1 MKKVYVDM
9 TENNNCVSIFLKN
22 TDVIQT
28 GTTIYSMPVTDNNTE
43 YQKIADEHDVHFI
56 FDDNIPRIDFYT
68 IPFLNI
74 MAIDSDGG
82 YFCTVGEISDLD
94 SNAPICY
101 IDRCRKAF
109 FIADNFK
116 IFLDKIASWKSELQ
130 PYDKIQFF
138 PSKEEAHKMYEFFD
152 VNTLKSCPAW
162 NRSSPAETASKE

>member
-9 TENNNCVSIFLKN
+9 TENKNCVSIFLKN

-68 IPFLNI
+68 IPFLDI

-82 YFCTVGEISDLD
+82 YICTVGEISDLD

-101 IDRCRKAF
+101 IDRCKKAF

-116 IFLDKIASWKSELQ
+116 IFLDKIANWKSELQ

-138 PSKEEAHKMYEFFD
+138 PSKEEARKIYEFFD

>member
-9 TENNNCVSIFLKN
+9 TENSSCVIIFIKN
-22 TDVIQT
+22 TDVIEA
-28 GTTIYSMPVTDNNTE
+28 GTTIYSMPITDKNTE

-56 FDDNIPRIDFYT
+56 FDDNIPNIDFYT

-82 YFCTVGEISDLD
+82 YIGTVGEISDLD

-101 IDRCRKAF
+101 IDRYGKTF

-116 IFLDKIASWKSELQ
+116 IFLDKIASWKSNLQ
-130 PYDKIQFF
+130 PYDKIQLFH
-138 PSKEEAHKMYEFFD
+138 SKDEAHKMYEFLD
-152 VNTLKSCPAW
+152 VNTLLTKQ
-162 NRSSPAETASKE
+162 